1 VSGQSELRERA
12 QLLSEL
18 RQIVQAMKNVA
29 FAELQRLSHALP
41 ALVLARE
48 SVLRALDSVGDDP
61 GPEQAPTGCSQ
72 PALWLVIGAE
82 RGFCGAF
89 NSRLVA
95 AIDDLRR
102 DEPQAR
108 LLIGGRKLA
117 DLLDGHTQGFVP
129 IAGCSSIEDAY
140 PALDSWL
147 AAVGSNAQGAR
158 EAGLLYLGES
168 GPVRCR
174 LLPAPESVRRGH
186 DAKKEGWRIGTP
198 LHYLPVPILR
208 SALLRQA
215 LRLLLQTGL
224 YHSLEQEN
232 HARVMQMQRAQD
244 HLEELGRLLRR
255 RYARLRQAEITNELE
270 ILMTSAG

>member
-29 FAELQRLSHALP
+29 FAELQRVSHALP

-48 SVLRALDSVGDDP
+48 TVLCALDSVSDDP
-61 GPEQAPTGCSQ
+61 GTQQAAPACSQ

-102 DEPQAR
+102 DDPQAR
-108 LLIGGRKLA
+108 LMIAGRKLA
-117 DLLDGHTQGFVP
+117 DLLDGHTQGFVA

-158 EAGLLYLGES
+158 EAGLLYLSEP

-174 LLPAPESVRRGH
+174 LLPAPEPMRRGD
-186 DAKKEGWRIGTP
+186 DAKQGCRIGTP
-198 LHYLPVPILR
+198 LHYLPVPVLR

-215 LRLLLQTGL
+215 ARLLLQTGL